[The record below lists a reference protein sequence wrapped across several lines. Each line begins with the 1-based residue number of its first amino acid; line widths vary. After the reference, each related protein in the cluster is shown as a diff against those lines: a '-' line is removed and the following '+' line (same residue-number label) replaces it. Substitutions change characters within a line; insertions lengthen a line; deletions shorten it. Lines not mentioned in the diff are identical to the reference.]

1 MHVNQ
6 VRLAEKTDSIAW
18 EEQSSEWTA
27 ADTGSNE
34 VENMI
39 HQMQDFGRIAAADGE
54 NSKALRQM
62 LMTRQGYLKKGAAVF
77 FEEPGLCELQMAVCK
92 DGTRHKIVESQRAQ
106 GAILQVIRAAER
118 FILER
123 TEGYSEKILHELLTN
138 AFVHRDFNSTQ
149 CNEVLISEDHIEIFN
164 PGAFPAGYEVE
175 DFTSRE
181 QRPVPRNPLIARILY
196 YMGCTDGIGTGLQ
209 KVSDI
214 CRNIADTGQSVSDA
228 VMGVHDDTQAAGQ
241 KMDVS
246 WQLDKGG
253 VTVWLSG
260 GRIKSIQPTDVNV
273 NKNEKM
279 ILTYLETHDWL
290 TNAAAREI
298 VHVGTTAAR
307 SLLNGLVD
315 RGYLRAEG
323 ENRGRKYYLAA
334 KRPR

>member
-1 MHVNQ
+1 M
-6 VRLAEKTDSIAW
+6 
-18 EEQSSEWTA
+18 
-27 ADTGSNE
+27 
-34 VENMI
+34 
-39 HQMQDFGRIAAADGE
+39 
-54 NSKALRQM
+54 RQM

-77 FEEPGLCELQMAVCK
+77 FDEPGLCELQMAVCK
-92 DGTRHKIVESQRAQ
+92 DGTRHKITESQRAQ

-123 TEGYSEKILHELLTN
+123 TEGYSEKILHELLIN

-149 CNEVLISEDHIEIFN
+149 CNEVLIFADHIEIFN
-164 PGAFPAGYEVE
+164 PGAFPEGYEVE

-196 YMGCTDGIGTGLQ
+196 YMGCTDGIGNGLQ
-209 KVSDI
+209 KVS
-214 CRNIADTGQSVSDA
+214 
-228 VMGVHDDTQAAGQ
+228 
-241 KMDVS
+241 DVS

-253 VTVWLSG
+253 VTVWVFG
-260 GRIKSIQPTDVNV
+260 GRIKSIQPADVDF

>member
-6 VRLAEKTDSIAW
+6 VRLAEKTDSISW
-18 EEQSSEWTA
+18 EEQPSEWTA

-34 VENMI
+34 IENMI
-39 HQMQDFGRIAAADGE
+39 HQIQDFGRIAAADGE

-77 FEEPGLCELQMAVCK
+77 FDEPGLCELQMAVCK
-92 DGTRHKIVESQRAQ
+92 DGTRHKITESQRAQ

-123 TEGYSEKILHELLTN
+123 TEGYSEKILHELLIN

-149 CNEVLISEDHIEIFN
+149 CNEVLIFADHIEIFN
-164 PGAFPAGYEVE
+164 PGAFPEGYEVE

-196 YMGCTDGIGTGLQ
+196 YMGCTDGIGNGLQ
-209 KVSDI
+209 KVSD
-214 CRNIADTGQSVSDA
+214 VSL
-228 VMGVHDDTQAAGQ
+228 
-241 KMDVS
+241 
-246 WQLDKGG
+246 QLDKGG
-253 VTVWLSG
+253 VTVWVSG
-260 GRIKSIQPTDVNV
+260 GRIKSIQSADVDFK
-273 NKNEKM
+273 KNEKM